1 VTSPANTKPITQR
14 PPSHPP
20 QPPEILLRVS
30 VTLNTVGAGQG
41 HKVLWETKPPV
52 SVRFGSG
59 PSPWVS
65 EQETAVTQL
74 KRNLEELDSM
84 CRTGFLAVRLQV
96 LVCEPIPRVWTDW
109 MDSMVPSCGEQS
121 APFMGGREAEDEERP
136 SPIQVVVVASA
147 QTAAECHN
155 LKSAFTEKRMQDVIL
170 ALPYLSRNDDRKPNT
185 TSNSVWM
192 LT

>member
-1 VTSPANTKPITQR
+1 
-14 PPSHPP
+14 
-20 QPPEILLRVS
+20 
-30 VTLNTVGAGQG
+30 
-41 HKVLWETKPPV
+41 
-52 SVRFGSG
+52 
-59 PSPWVS
+59 
-65 EQETAVTQL
+65 
-74 KRNLEELDSM
+74 M

-109 MDSMVPSCGEQS
+109 MDSMVPSCGGQS

-147 QTAAECHN
+147 QTADECHN
-155 LKSAFTEKRMQDVIL
+155 LKSAFMEKRMQDVIL
-170 ALPYLSRNDDRKPNT
+170 ALPYLSRNDDHKPNT